1 MSQGVTMT
9 VAMIRPLQR
18 PVPLRQSVYDALID
32 LIVGGELPPGQ
43 HMVETDLA
51 HQLGVSRQPI
61 REALH
66 RMEAEGWVDL
76 RPSQGAFVHVPT
88 DSEVDDL
95 LDVRALLEAETG
107 RLAAARRVTPAQLAR
122 LREICRD
129 GEAAAEAGDFGAAV
143 AANNAFHAEVAA
155 VGGNAVLAE
164 LADIVGR
171 RVQWY
176 YRMVAPERGHG
187 SWAEHAEMIEA
198 IEAGDADRAQVLARK
213 HTERT
218 RLAYHRALFNGSE
231 YLDEAQR
238 RLQRHARGEQLLD
251 DVIVKVPGDPLP
263 VFDERDLL
271 AVAARALELES
282 QPSLGGERLCD
293 GQIPLAEPGAAIAAD
308 QDDRSVEV
316 RASHDRDAED
326 GPIRHGLWD
335 LDARAVAP
343 MFGLPVLSGVEHR
356 RDERG
361 VGVDGA
367 ADHLRAG
374 PRACQHEDAAWLPTA
389 DHDRLGADDFG
400 GALADQHQ
408 RVGEVGVR
416 QQCEANVRRCKVLAL
431 KALLFG
437 EEPPQLVLGPLALG
451 HVAHRRDDELDAGAR
466 DRSEADVDRELHT
479 VETSPDEG

>member
-1 MSQGVTMT
+1 MTMT

-51 HQLGVSRQPI
+51 RQLGVSRQPI

-88 DSEVDDL
+88 DSEVDEL
-95 LDVRALLEAETG
+95 LDVRALLEAETA
-107 RLAAARRVTPAQLAR
+107 RLAAARGAKGSKGSSPAQLAR

-129 GEAAAEAGDFGAAV
+129 GERAAEADDFGAAV

-198 IEAGDADRAQVLARK
+198 IESGDAERAQALARK

-218 RLAYHRALFNGSE
+218 RQAYHRP
-231 YLDEAQR
+231 
-238 RLQRHARGEQLLD
+238 RG
-251 DVIVKVPGDPLP
+251 
-263 VFDERDLL
+263 
-271 AVAARALELES
+271 A
-282 QPSLGGERLCD
+282 
-293 GQIPLAEPGAAIAAD
+293 
-308 QDDRSVEV
+308 
-316 RASHDRDAED
+316 
-326 GPIRHGLWD
+326 
-335 LDARAVAP
+335 
-343 MFGLPVLSGVEHR
+343 
-356 RDERG
+356 
-361 VGVDGA
+361 
-367 ADHLRAG
+367 
-374 PRACQHEDAAWLPTA
+374 
-389 DHDRLGADDFG
+389 
-400 GALADQHQ
+400 
-408 RVGEVGVR
+408 
-416 QQCEANVRRCKVLAL
+416 
-431 KALLFG
+431 
-437 EEPPQLVLGPLALG
+437 
-451 HVAHRRDDELDAGAR
+451 
-466 DRSEADVDRELHT
+466 
-479 VETSPDEG
+479 